1 MPFYAGEEVHRRR
14 REILARF
21 TRNCLEDKEQRGKG
35 NLQSS
40 IISWLLF
47 FNLTTLSHLIHLLVV
62 AKHEG
67 LTLAVNLP
75 GLWQT

>member
-1 MPFYAGEEVHRRR
+1 M
-14 REILARF
+14 
-21 TRNCLEDKEQRGKG
+21 LEG
-35 NLQSS
+35 S

-47 FNLTTLSHLIHLLVV
+47 FNLTTLSHLIRLLVV

-75 GLWQT
+75 GPWQK